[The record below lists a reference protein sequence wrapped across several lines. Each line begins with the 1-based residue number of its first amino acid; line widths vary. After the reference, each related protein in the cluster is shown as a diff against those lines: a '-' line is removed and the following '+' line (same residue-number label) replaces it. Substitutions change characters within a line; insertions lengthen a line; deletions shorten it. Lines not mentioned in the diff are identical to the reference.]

1 MVERAVDA
9 STATANDAPL
19 DPERLRDCQVDAV
32 NGVEAPL
39 ATNHPRAL
47 VQMATGA
54 GKTHTA
60 ATLCYRL
67 LAHAGFRRIL
77 FLADRANLVR
87 QTCGEYLDY
96 RPPGTGRSFGEL
108 YNLQKLGAGG
118 LDPNAQVVVATIQRV
133 YATLTGAA
141 LTEDDEEASSFE
153 R

>member
-1 MVERAVDA
+1 MP
-9 STATANDAPL
+9 PL

-32 NGVEAPL
+32 NGVEASL

-47 VQMATGA
+47 
-54 GKTHTA
+54 
-60 ATLCYRL
+60 CYRL
-67 LAHAGFRRIL
+67 LEHAGFRRIL

-118 LDPNAQVVVATIQRV
+118 LDPGAQVVVATIQRV

-141 LTEDDEEASSFE
+141 LCRPSDAY
-153 R
+153 